1 MFGGRGIG
9 RVLIAAIGACLV
21 LAVIAAPGAFAAA
34 GNVTTGDYNNLRDG
48 WDANEPALR
57 PSAIRS
63 PSFQK
68 VFTAKLSGSI
78 YSQPLV
84 YEGMV
89 IATTEK
95 ARAYGVDAATGS
107 IRWEHTFGTPFKA
120 TTIGCTD
127 LTPNLGSTSTPV
139 IDPATGTLY
148 VTTRLETGHKGGKL
162 ANSHWFLQAL
172 SATTG
177 EERPGFPVEISG
189 TPYNTPEIPFNESF
203 EQQRPALLL
212 LEGVVYVAFA
222 SDCDINP
229 YRGIVAGFN
238 ATTGEMTTMWSD
250 ESGPGADESSM
261 AGIWQSG
268 GGLVSDIPGRIILA
282 TGNGTSPTAAP
293 ADEPP
298 ATLSES
304 VVGLTVGAGGRI
316 SPTDFF
322 APEDAPTLDENDE
335 DFGSG
340 GPEALPT
347 EYFGTP
353 SIPHLVVQVGK
364 DGRVF
369 LINADDMGGYLQGPE
384 EGNAVV
390 QTLGPFNG
398 VWGHP
403 AAWGGQGG
411 WVYILESAGGGNL
424 AAYASTLGPH
434 GEPRL
439 VPEGQSAESFE
450 YASGSPIVTSDGT
463 TAGSAVVWVVYE
475 GENGKHAQLRAYGA
489 IPEGGTLPLLWSAP
503 IGTASKFSVPTASE
517 GRVYV
522 GTRNGKLLAFAAS
535 GQAPVQAAP
544 VEFGTVAVGQSKT
557 VQLSLAAAR
566 ALRLTGPIGADGVEP
581 LTPAAALAKTRV
593 PPGLTAG
600 PTKIPVSDSPLSAGV
615 LHIVQPRP
623 GASLAGGQQLGVSV
637 SFKPAHPGPI
647 VGLLEV
653 RTSAG
658 TRTVPVS
665 GYGSAPGLIRSAPPL
680 AFGVIATHTGG
691 KDLAFKISNSWTEPE
706 TITGVQLPG
715 GPYEVIGAP
724 AVGKVLAPR
733 QTVTIS
739 VHFNPSGAG
748 SYVRRMWIA
757 SNRGSVTVA
766 LSGKAVNG
774 RPRLSLAP
782 QKLNFGAV
790 PVGSSRTLRFTI
802 RDAGN
807 VPLTV
812 TRAIVPLEPFAAVKT
827 VPEGLTIGAEEA
839 LHEEVTFK
847 PTSAGPA
854 IGRYVLAGDD
864 GRGHQVVELL
874 GTGVKRA
881 ATKLGR

>member
-1 MFGGRGIG
+1 MFGGRRIG
-9 RVLIAAIGACLV
+9 RVLVAAVVACMVLGAIAV
-21 LAVIAAPGAFAAA
+21 PGALAAA
-34 GNVTTGDYNNLRDG
+34 GNVTTGAYNNLRDG
-48 WDANEPALR
+48 WDPNEPALA

-68 VFTAKLSGSI
+68 VFTTKLSGAI

-84 YEGMV
+84 YEGTV

-95 ARAYGVDAATGS
+95 ARAYGVDAATGA
-107 IRWEHTFGTPFKA
+107 IRWQRTFGTAFKSS
-120 TTIGCTD
+120 TIGCTD
-127 LTPNLGSTSTPV
+127 LKPNLGSTSTPV
-139 IDPATGTLY
+139 IDPETGTLY
-148 VTTRLETGHKGGKL
+148 MTTRLETGRKGGKL
-162 ANSHWFLQAL
+162 ANAHWFLQAL

-189 TPYNTPEIPFNESF
+189 TPYNTPEIPFNEAF
-203 EQQRPALLL
+203 QEQRPGLLL

-238 ATTGEMTTMWSD
+238 ASSGEMTTMWSD
-250 ESGPGADESSM
+250 ESGPAADEGSM

-268 GGLVSDIPGRIILA
+268 GGLVSDLPGRIILA
-282 TGNGTSPTAAP
+282 TGNGVSPTAAP
-293 ADEPP
+293 SDEPP

-316 SPTDFF
+316 SATDFF
-322 APEDAPTLDENDE
+322 APEDAPTLDQDDE

-340 GPEALPT
+340 GPMALPS

-369 LINADDMGGYLQGPE
+369 LLNADDLGGYLQGPE
-384 EGNAVV
+384 ESNAVV
-390 QTLGPFNG
+390 QTLGPFDG

-403 AAWGGQGG
+403 ASWGGQGG
-411 WVYILESAGGGNL
+411 WVYILESAGGGSL

-434 GEPRL
+434 GEPQL

-463 TAGSAVVWVVYE
+463 TAGSAVVWVVYG
-475 GENGKHAQLRAYGA
+475 GESGRHAQLRAYGA
-489 IPEGGTLPLLWSAP
+489 IPEDGTLPLLWSAP
-503 IGTASKFSVPTASE
+503 IGVASKFSVPTASE

-535 GQAPVQAAP
+535 GQSPVQAPP
-544 VEFGTVAVGQSKT
+544 VEFGTVAVGHSKT
-557 VQLSLAAAR
+557 VRLSLAAAR
-566 ALRLTGPIGADGVEP
+566 ALRLTGPIGAEGVEP
-581 LTPAAALAKTRV
+581 LTPEAALAKTRV

-600 PTKIPVSDSPLSAGV
+600 PTKIPVGNAPLGQGV
-615 LHIVQPRP
+615 LDISQPPR
-623 GASLAGGQQLGVSV
+623 GARLADGQQLGVSV

-680 AFGVIATHTGG
+680 AFGTIATHAGG
-691 KDLAFKISNSWTEPE
+691 KDLAFKISNSWTAPE

-715 GPYEVIGAP
+715 GPYEVTGAP
-724 AVGKVLAPR
+724 TVGKLLAPR

-739 VHFNPSGAG
+739 VHFNPSAAG
-748 SYVRRMWIA
+748 SYVRRMRIA
-757 SNRGSVTVA
+757 SNRGGVTVR

-774 RPRLSLAP
+774 RPRLSLSP
-782 QKLNFGAV
+782 QKLNFGSVA
-790 PVGSSRTLRFTI
+790 VGSSRTLRFTML
-802 RDAGN
+802 DAGN

-812 TRAIVPLEPFAAVKT
+812 TRAIPPAEPFAAVKAI
-827 VPEGLTIGAEEA
+827 PEGLTFGAGEA

-847 PTSAGPA
+847 PTATGPA
-854 IGRYVLAGDD
+854 IGEYVLAGDD
-864 GRGHQVVELL
+864 GRGHQVVELI
-874 GTGVKRA
+874 GTGVKR
-881 ATKLGR
+881 GR